1 MTSIAWYCGSP
12 MRGAFAGAIDK
23 RHIRPLSLRGKQRH
37 DADCRSS
44 DGVLMQ
50 LIHNL
55 RRIDSRVL
63 RNFVWALLTCV
74 LLVPALAMPFT
85 SEVDWNL
92 VDFVFAAI
100 LLGTIGVAC
109 EYAPRLSAP
118 PAVRGLIVIGIVAVV
133 CAIWADA
140 AVGIFD

>member
-1 MTSIAWYCGSP
+1 
-12 MRGAFAGAIDK
+12 
-23 RHIRPLSLRGKQRH
+23 
-37 DADCRSS
+37 
-44 DGVLMQ
+44 MQ

-133 CAIWADA
+133 FAIWADA